1 MSTVAESTPRPED
14 DVSPV
19 ENAASG
25 ATTLVEASQLVF
37 LAPAKLRF
45 LAHGPILRLTVED
58 DRSYLRVA
66 VVRAFPLSDPS
77 RYLSV
82 RDGQGKEIGLITHPE
97 ALRPD
102 DRALVEHELERRYLV
117 PAVTR
122 VVSAKE
128 RFGTVEW
135 TMETDRGLVRFT
147 TRNLRENVQR
157 PTPGRII
164 LNDVDGNRYDI
175 RDVDRLS
182 SASQELLFRHL

>member
-1 MSTVAESTPRPED
+1 MSSVAADRP
-14 DVSPV
+14 V
-19 ENAASG
+19 AA
-25 ATTLVEASQLVF
+25 AEPTTTLVEASQLVL

-45 LAHGPILRLTVED
+45 LAHGPTLRLTIED

-66 VVRAFPLSDPS
+66 VLRAFPLSDPS

-82 RDGQGKEIGLITHPE
+82 RDGQGKEIGLIAQPE
-97 ALRPD
+97 ALGAD
-102 DRALVEHELERRYLV
+102 DRALIERELERRYLV
-117 PAVTR
+117 PAVAR
-122 VVSAKE
+122 IVNARE

-135 TMETDRGLVRFT
+135 TMETDRGQVHFT

-157 PTPGRII
+157 PAPRRII

-182 SASQELLFRHL
+182 RASQELLFRHL